1 MNLLELNV
9 PQQVRQE
16 EDKNPLLGLL
26 TTLRRQWLPATIVF
40 ASFFGFSA
48 YTAFQQKPVY
58 EASGELIFKID
69 RAARL
74 TGIGDDASR
83 ANESNRLQ
91 TEARVILS
99 APVVDLAV
107 KSLGPAFKDADIVDG
122 LSVVPILDT
131 NILRISYQSDNPK
144 EPAAIINA
152 LMNSYIANDLKVS
165 QAESVTARKFI
176 VSQLPNVEKDLV
188 NSELALRRF
197 KEQNKIT
204 ALAQESSSSIGA
216 VIGADKQITDL
227 KAQLSNLDASSQA
240 LRERL
245 GISTS
250 QATMLSTLSSSEP
263 VKQSFNELQ
272 KVEEQLAVQ
281 GAQYGEDHPTIKR
294 LKRQQS
300 TLQNLLQR
308 RISIVIGSGKSINSR
323 DLQIGGLD
331 LTLMSDLVKSEI
343 TRRGLQEQL
352 STLEKSFSTYSNRLQ
367 IIPKLE
373 QEQQSLERKIAVNR
387 ITYESLLKRLQE
399 VQLVENQKV
408 SNARVLSPAIEPA
421 QAIASKLKNNLV
433 LSGVMAFALAIATA
447 IALQSMDTLLRTTE
461 DLERAFANYPLL
473 AVLPKFGKKWA
484 DKEDVFVRAKPSS
497 HVSETYRMLQTKLE
511 FLGDDRPVKVILITS
526 SVSAE
531 GKSTV
536 SANLAAIT
544 AQLGRR
550 VLLIDADTRRPVQQA
565 LWQISHGLGL
575 TDLLAGQTTEEA
587 SIHTVMPYLD
597 ILLAGKLPS
606 SSVSLLLLKS
616 QRMTTL
622 MKKWAET
629 YDYVIIDAPP
639 LLPVADAMVLSKQA
653 DGVLIVARPEALHTP
668 DAKAAKKLLDK
679 AGINVLGLIANGANS
694 KVYYSYHPYYA
705 YDKPSTTAPSQAVVS
720 KDNQIGK

>member
-1 MNLLELNV
+1 MDLRELNLPQQV
-9 PQQVRQE
+9 PQQ
-16 EDKNPLLGLL
+16 EDSNPLIGLL
-26 TTLRRQWLPATIVF
+26 TTLRRQWLPATLVF
-40 ASFFGFSA
+40 ASIFGISA
-48 YTAFQQKPVY
+48 YLASQQKPLY

-74 TGIGDDASR
+74 TKIGDEETQ
-83 ANESNRLQ
+83 ANLQ

-107 KSLGPAFKDADIVDG
+107 KSLPPSFKDADIVDG
-122 LSVVPILDT
+122 LSVVPIEST
-131 NILRISYQSDNPK
+131 NILKVSYQSSNAK
-144 EPAAIINA
+144 EPAAVVNA
-152 LMNSYIANDLKVS
+152 LMNSYIANDLKAS
-165 QAESVTARKFI
+165 QAESATARKFI
-176 VSQLPNVEKDLV
+176 VSQLPKVEKDLV
-188 NSELALRRF
+188 DSELALRRF
-197 KEQNKIT
+197 KEKNGVT
-204 ALAQESSSSIGA
+204 ALAQESSSSIGV
-216 VIGADKQITDL
+216 VIGTDKQITDL
-227 KAQLSNLDASSQA
+227 KAQLSNLEASSRA
-240 LRERL
+240 LRTRL
-245 GISTS
+245 GISTN

-263 VKQSFNELQ
+263 VKQAFTELQ
-272 KVEEQLAVQ
+272 KVEQQLAIQ
-281 GAQYGEDHPTIKR
+281 GTQYSPGHPIVKR
-294 LKRQQS
+294 LSRQQS
-300 TLQNLLQR
+300 ILQNLLQQ
-308 RISIVIGSGKSINSR
+308 RIAEVIGSGKSINSR

-331 LTLMSDLVKSEI
+331 LSLMAELVKSEI
-343 TRRGLQEQL
+343 SRSGLRQQL
-352 STLEKSFSTYSNRLQ
+352 ETLENSFSTYSNRLR

-408 SNARVLSPAIEPA
+408 SNARILAPAVEPD

-433 LSGVMAFALAIATA
+433 MSGALALALAIATA

-461 DLERAFANYPLL
+461 DLERVFGSYPLL
-473 AVLPKFGKKWA
+473 AVLPKFSKKWA

-497 HVSETYRMLQTKLE
+497 QVSETYRMLQTKLE

-526 SVSAE
+526 TVSAE

-536 SANLAAIT
+536 AANLAAIT

-575 TDLLAGQTTEEA
+575 TDLLAGQTTEESA
-587 SIHTVMPYLD
+587 IHTVMPYLD

-668 DAKAAKKLLDK
+668 DAKAAKRLLDK
-679 AGINVLGLIANGANS
+679 SGINVLGLVANGANS

-705 YDKPSTTAPSQAVVS
+705 YDKPSTTS
-720 KDNQIGK
+720 KDMVQQKDQS